1 TLKPFESAFYPRFCW
16 RHYAAHPRLLYAAPR
31 QLVLGMLLLVYAL
44 NWIDRQIIGILV
56 IPIKHEL
63 GLTDTQLGTLGGVA
77 FAIFYAGLGIP
88 IAWLADRKSRTWI
101 ITISLGLWSLFT
113 ALCGTAT
120 NFWHM
125 FAYRM
130 GVGVGEAGGVAPS
143 FALITDYFP
152 KHLRSRAI
160 AIYAFGIPIGS
171 AAGIMLGGWIAN
183 AVNWR
188 TAFIVVGLAGLLLTP
203 IFRVLVREPVRA
215 VEGRTSTLETAAP
228 PSLSAIVALLV
239 RKPSFLFLAFGSSLA
254 SLMNYGLVFWLPAFF
269 SRTFGLGLTTI
280 SMGYGTV
287 VLVSGVLGVWLGGW
301 LGDRFGPDNPAAHV
315 RVGAAMLAAA
325 VPFYIAGLMMPSAFV
340 ALLLF
345 VVPAALSYV
354 WFSPIIS
361 SIQLLAPPPARATAS
376 ACFLFINNLIGVGLG
391 SLILGALSDAMRAHF
406 GEQSLRYSIL
416 CGLTLYVVSSILFAA
431 ATRYVNRDCV
441 RESERYDD
449 PTTSSPAC
457 DSVDVDLPGKAARL
471 LE

>member
-1 TLKPFESAFYPRFCW
+1 MLDDTQRPTATPTPIRAGGYRW
-16 RHYAAHPRLLYAAPR
+16 
-31 QLVLGMLLLVYAL
+31 LVLVMLLLVYAL

-77 FAIFYAGLGIP
+77 FAIFYAGLGVP

-101 ITISLGLWSLFT
+101 VTISLGLWSLFT
-113 ALCGTAT
+113 ALCGMAT
-120 NFWHM
+120 SFWQM

-152 KHLRSRAI
+152 RHLRSRAI

-183 AVNWR
+183 TVNWR
-188 TAFIVVGLAGLLLTP
+188 TAFIAVGLAGLLLTP
-203 IFRVLVREPVRA
+203 VFRALVREPVRA
-215 VEGRTSTLETAAP
+215 ADAAASEREPADP
-228 PSLSAIVALLV
+228 PSLTAIVALLV
-239 RKPSFLFLAFGSSLA
+239 RKRSFLFLALGSSLA

-269 SRTFGLGLTTI
+269 SRTFSLGLMAI
-280 SMGYGTV
+280 SVSYGAV
-287 VLVSGVLGVWLGGW
+287 VLVGGVLGVWLGGW
-301 LGDRFGPDNPAAHV
+301 LGDRFGPDNPSTYV
-315 RVGAAMLAAA
+315 RAGATMLAAS
-325 VPFYIAGLMMPSAFV
+325 VPFYVAGLMMSSPYF

-391 SLILGALSDAMRAHF
+391 SLILGALSDAMRVHF
-406 GEQSLRYSIL
+406 GTQSLRYSIL
-416 CGLTLYVVSSILFAA
+416 CGLTIYLVAAVLFAIA
-431 ATRYVNRDCV
+431 SRYVNRDCLGGNDTTQ
-441 RESERYDD
+441 RTGAPM
-449 PTTSSPAC
+449 PTCGEIEA
-457 DSVDVDLPGKAARL
+457 SVPDKAAGL
-471 LE
+471 FE